1 MWDALRLR
9 SVFYA
14 GRFRFGGDLIKKLDF
29 KSIVTFAVVGTLVI
43 GVLVIIAG
51 IPIGYIDAETAKS
64 VIMSLSENF
73 DRILMMI
80 IMNTTPRNNHN
91 IRILSYIEIII
102 YNIRKPTFCYYNWNM
117 YKFIFSIFFY
127 KNIYSLFIFFCY
139 YIYVFCN
146 FSFYTL
152 SIFSNIICSLCKFF
166 FICYLF

>member
-1 MWDALRLR
+1 MGCAEIALG
-9 SVFYA
+9 FYA

-80 IMNTTPRNNHN
+80 ITF
-91 IRILSYIEIII
+91 YFA
-102 YNIRKPTFCYYNWNM
+102 RKASE
-117 YKFIFSIFFY
+117 K
-127 KNIYSLFIFFCY
+127 KDGEA
-139 YIYVFCN
+139 
-146 FSFYTL
+146 
-152 SIFSNIICSLCKFF
+152 
-166 FICYLF
+166 